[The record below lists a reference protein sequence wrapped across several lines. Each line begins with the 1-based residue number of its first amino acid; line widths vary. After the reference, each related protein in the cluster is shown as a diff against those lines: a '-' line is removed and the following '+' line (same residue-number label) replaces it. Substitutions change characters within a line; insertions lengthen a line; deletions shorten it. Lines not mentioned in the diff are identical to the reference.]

1 MSLRSI
7 AQFCSFSTVMSLV
20 VAPHAHADESLL
32 AGAKSTTTSRSEPF
46 ERSTRIGTDTTKRPP
61 FRENGRFGVLG
72 ALTNDMWKA
81 GIVFEHEHFEA
92 NVLFHA
98 GFRSDD
104 TRDLHLIFKAGGRIP
119 LGTLN
124 YLAIGGEYG
133 PHWGS
138 KEYGISTGGSFHLG
152 PYLGLQRYFANTPL
166 MINLWVCPASY
177 EYFESATPTGAPTAT
192 KTMNAFRQGGFGLA
206 YLF

>member
-1 MSLRSI
+1 MADFAVGLRRSRERPRPPLARAETGRARCGRSTRKVTKMSLRSI

-20 VAPHAHADESLL
+20 VAPHAHADEALL
-32 AGAKSTTTSRSEPF
+32 AGAKSTTTPRSEPF

-133 PHWGS
+133 PHWLS
-138 KEYGISTGGSFHLG
+138 LIH
-152 PYLGLQRYFANTPL
+152 
-166 MINLWVCPASY
+166 I
-177 EYFESATPTGAPTAT
+177 
-192 KTMNAFRQGGFGLA
+192 
-206 YLF
+206 